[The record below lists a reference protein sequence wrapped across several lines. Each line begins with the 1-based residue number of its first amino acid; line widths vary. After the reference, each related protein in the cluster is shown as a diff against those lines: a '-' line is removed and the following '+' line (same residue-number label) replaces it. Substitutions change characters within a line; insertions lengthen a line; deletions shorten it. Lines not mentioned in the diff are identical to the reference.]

1 MEFTLGSSQY
11 ATMALREMTKD
22 ETSAGFQT
30 VMSQAVKAEN
40 LKAEAEKAE
49 NGSTA
54 NDDGSQ
60 QECELPHKSIEMS

>member
-30 VMSQAVKAEN
+30 IMSQAVKAEN
-40 LKAEAEKAE
+40 ETAE
-49 NGSTA
+49 NEE
-54 NDDGSQ
+54 NSQ
-60 QECELPHKSIEMS
+60 EIQIN